1 MFAGEPMERT
11 DSEVSNASTEPEL
24 QGSLLPPREEWPH
37 PTKADKAPS
46 TSKVNSFAAGSAQ
59 RNTTSKLGSAQMLAA
74 ARSASRGG
82 SLECVPETP
91 PEAALFS
98 GSLAAAFE
106 ITQRRAVTSS
116 SERSNPDPNPNP
128 T

>member
-1 MFAGEPMERT
+1 MFAGEPFERT

-24 QGSLLPPREEWPH
+24 QGPLLPPREEWPH

-59 RNTTSKLGSAQMLAA
+59 RNSTSKLGSAQMVGA
-74 ARSASRGG
+74 ARFASRGG
-82 SLECVPETP
+82 LECVPETP

-106 ITQRRAVTSS
+106 ITQRRAVTSTD
-116 SERSNPDPNPNP
+116 RSNPDPNP